1 MPREEIDYLL
11 RQLLELAELSDI
23 VDLAGVDAEGLIEA
37 LRDHLVDNE
46 QEIIL
51 FLETSV

>member
-1 MPREEIDYLL
+1 MPREDIDYLL
-11 RQLLELAELSDI
+11 GQLIELAELSDI
-23 VDLAGVDAEGLIEA
+23 VDIAGVDAEGLVEA

-51 FLETSV
+51 FLEESV